1 MLMQRWT
8 PRDLQALIDGLRAE
22 GVRVLGPRV
31 GDAAILYDEI
41 ETLPIGCGDEQAP
54 GHYRLTARHDQSR
67 FGYNLGPSTWKQF
80 LFPPEEAIFRVQ
92 DGEFISCR
100 EQPDKMAFF
109 GVRACELAAISIQD
123 RVFMGDFAD
132 PGYASRRENL
142 LLIAV
147 NCSQA
152 SGNCFCASTGDGPA
166 VGVGADLILT
176 ELRPEDPYYL
186 VEAQT
191 EAGQLMISAIG
202 GPAAATGEI
211 DARDEVL
218 AATRLQMQREFATDG
233 IAEAL
238 YSALDHPHWD
248 VVAERCLAC
257 GNCTQV
263 CPTCFCSST
272 REHVNPVGLGVT
284 HMRRWESCFA
294 ADHSYL
300 SGGVVRPSVKSRY
313 RQWLTH
319 KLAGWELQFGV
330 SGCTGCGRCISWCP
344 VGIDLTEE
352 VAEIRRPL

>member
-1 MLMQRWT
+1 MRRWT
-8 PRDLQALIDGLRAE
+8 PTDLQTLIDSLLADGI
-22 GVRVLGPRV
+22 RVLGPRV

-41 ETLPIGCGDEQAP
+41 DTLPIGCGDEQAP
-54 GHYRLTARHDQSR
+54 GYYRLTARHDQSR

-100 EQPDKMAFF
+100 EQPEKMAFI
-109 GVRACELAAISIQD
+109 GVRACELAAVSIQD
-123 RVFMGDFAD
+123 RVFMGDFTD

-176 ELRPEDPYYL
+176 EVRPKDPYYL

-191 EAGQLMISAIG
+191 EAGQWMIAAVG
-202 GPAAATGEI
+202 GPVAAPEEI
-211 DARDEVL
+211 DARDEVI
-218 AATRLQMQREFATDG
+218 AATRQQMQREFATEG
-233 IAEAL
+233 IADGL
-238 YSALDHPHWD
+238 LSALDHPHWD

-263 CPTCFCSST
+263 CPTCFCSTT
-272 REHVNPVGLGVT
+272 REHVNPVSLDVT
-284 HMRRWESCFA
+284 HMRGWDSCFT

-300 SGGVVRPSVKSRY
+300 SGGVVRQSVKSRY

-319 KLAGWELQFGV
+319 KLAGWDQQFGL